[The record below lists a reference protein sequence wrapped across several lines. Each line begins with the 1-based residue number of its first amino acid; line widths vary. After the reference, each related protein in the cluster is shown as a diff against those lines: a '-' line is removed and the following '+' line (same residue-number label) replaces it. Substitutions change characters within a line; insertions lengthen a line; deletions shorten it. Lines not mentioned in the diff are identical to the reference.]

1 MMPPDEPASVKTRAA
16 GVTGEQFVSLYRR
29 FRPSRLSEIR
39 GQPHVVQALRG
50 AVAEGRVAHAYLFSG
65 PRGTG
70 KTSAARVLAKALNC
84 AAPEDGEPCGVCDSC
99 VAIARGTSLDVRE
112 LDAASNNGVDAM
124 RDLVAHAA
132 LATPGQWKLY
142 IVDEVHMLST
152 AAANALLKTLEEPP
166 SHVVFVLA
174 TTDPQKVPLT
184 VRSRTQHY
192 EFRLLGAKTL
202 GELVSWVRDQAGL
215 DLDDE
220 ALALAVRRGR
230 GSARDALSALDQMA
244 SSGSA
249 DGIRPELAELIDAL
263 CDEDAGRT
271 LVAVASLVETGW
283 SPQQLASEVVDDL
296 REAFLLAL
304 APELASAS
312 GEELERLTSQAERL
326 GLARLVRAMEALG
339 LAQVDMREAPD
350 ARVVLEVTLVRLVRS
365 DLDSAPDALAER
377 LTRLEQALASRESTL
392 RRDPDSGAG
401 NGPRPVTGEG
411 RPVSP
416 DPHTRPAIGAVR
428 RQRAEQTARSEG
440 AGPPPAQAAA
450 PPDVAPRP
458 PDVAPSEDTPSG
470 PLPDRDTLVEAW
482 GDHLLRSLPARAKAL
497 YSSGRFTSIEGSIA
511 VFALP
516 NSGYLRRCEEV
527 RPLVEL
533 ALTTHFGTPL
543 SLRLVVDEPGGS
555 APFTGEA
562 SAGAEAR
569 GQGATDLGDDDFDP
583 EDPGEPLEV
592 ESLVHSRL
600 LEAFPGAEEVPN

>member
-1 MMPPDEPASVKTRAA
+1 MSPDEPKTAGTAA
-16 GVTGEQFVSLYRR
+16 ATGTNAEPFLSLYRR
-29 FRPSRLSEIR
+29 FRPSRLSELR

-84 AAPEDGEPCGVCDSC
+84 AAPQDGEPCGVCDSC
-99 VAIARGTSLDVRE
+99 IAIAQGTSLDVRE

-124 RDLVAHAA
+124 RDLVSHAA

-166 SHVVFVLA
+166 AHVVFVLA
-174 TTDPQKVPLT
+174 TTDPQKVPVT

-192 EFRLLGAKTL
+192 EFRLLGAETL

-249 DGIRPELAELIDAL
+249 DGVRPELAEMVDAL
-263 CDEDAGRT
+263 CEEDASRA
-271 LVAVASLVETGW
+271 LVAIASLVETGW

-296 REAFLLAL
+296 RQAFLLAL

-312 GEELERLTSQAERL
+312 GQERDRLTAQAERL

-350 ARVVLEVTLVRLVRS
+350 ARVVLEVTLVRLVRP
-365 DLDSAPDALAER
+365 DLDGAPEALADR
-377 LTRLEQALASRESTL
+377 LSRLEQAVASRESPL
-392 RRDPDSGAG
+392 RRDPEPPA
-401 NGPRPVTGEG
+401 NVGPRLVTEG
-411 RPVSP
+411 SRPST
-416 DPHTRPAIGAVR
+416 DPHTRLAIGAVR
-428 RQRAEQTARSEG
+428 RQRTEQAARTESVVQ
-440 AGPPPAQAAA
+440 PPPAPAA
-450 PPDVAPRP
+450 PPPRSTEP
-458 PDVAPSEDTPSG
+458 ARGDGG
-470 PLPDRDTLVEAW
+470 PNGAAPDRDALVEAW
-482 GDHLLRSLPARAKAL
+482 GDHLLRQLPARAKAL
-497 YSSGRFTSIEGSIA
+497 YSSGRFVSVEGSTALFA
-511 VFALP
+511 VPGQA
-516 NSGYLRRCEEV
+516 YLRRCEEL
-527 RPLVEL
+527 RPLVEE
-533 ALTTHFGTPL
+533 ALTGHFGAPV
-543 SLRLVVDEPGGS
+543 SLRLIVDDGGDGSGAAPVEPAGGTQ
-555 APFTGEA
+555 PDEDP
-562 SAGAEAR
+562 
-569 GQGATDLGDDDFDP
+569 TDLGDDDFDP
-583 EDPGEPLEV
+583 EDPGEPLQV
-592 ESLVHSRL
+592 ESLAHSRL
-600 LEAFPGAEEVPN
+600 LEAFPGAEEVPS